1 MSSGAMLSNCAP
13 ANAALKDYLLPGQD
27 EVLEVSMTLGST
39 DGKYMFSPSTLELT
53 QVRRSECTK

>member
-1 MSSGAMLSNCAP
+1 MLSNCAP